1 MRLTVHREIPEG
13 TAGIDCV
20 TCTASS
26 DISTEFIFDNTTM
39 DIEDTMFRITLTNTQ
54 ATMLFD
60 IYADGSDSGYYELWN
75 SAGVTV
81 RSRIEI

>member
-1 MRLTVHREIPEG
+1 
-13 TAGIDCV
+13 
-20 TCTASS
+20 
-26 DISTEFIFDNTTM
+26 M

-81 RSRIEI
+81 RSTIEM